1 MSVVATAEKQHKY
14 AKQTNVSAM
23 LWPSAIQQIV
33 KLLKASVN
41 YFMTRI
47 GGDTV
52 GVVITQNLQR
62 QIVDGYGAHVLVVGG
77 SGGGVSVS
85 NEVVV
90 ATITEYISVGIEV
103 QHNFH

>member
-52 GVVITQNLQR
+52 VVVITQNLQR
-62 QIVDGYGAHVLVVGG
+62 QIVDGYVAHVLVVVGG
-77 SGGGVSVS
+77 SGVSVS